1 MTGEDE
7 LEELKKKKMQELKEK
22 KQSGESQEEA
32 QRQMEAQKKAM
43 LRKVMTSDARERLA
57 RVKMARPELA
67 EQIESQIIALAQRG
81 ATNDKIDDDTLK
93 ELLKKLSG
101 QKKEINIKRR

>member
-1 MTGEDE
+1 MTDEDE
-7 LEELKKKKMQELKEK
+7 LDELKKKKMQELKEK
-22 KQSGESQEEA
+22 KESGEAQEEA
-32 QRQMEAQKKAM
+32 KQQMEAQKKAM
-43 LRKVMTSDARERLA
+43 LRKVMTPDARERLG

-81 ATNDKIDDDTLK
+81 GTQEKIDDDTLK
-93 ELLKKLSG
+93 KLLKKLSG

>member
-1 MTGEDE
+1 MTEEDE